1 MKKQILL
8 CIMCV
13 VALSINAQ
21 LIKSDFLVGYHVNDN
36 LEKGQYP
43 NTLQDATSPIMI
55 NQWNESGKVNAND
68 QSGVS
73 PKVVA
78 PLYYTNYVQTGTD
91 FAIDLLK
98 MASST
103 GRTSIYSLAS
113 DNTYGA
119 GTYYLSFLV
128 NVTVASV
135 TSPSEFL
142 TFDGNYTGNSQRVR
156 FTAKGIDASTYSVA
170 LGDAAAAAASVF
182 NQTALNYGQ
191 TYLCV
196 LKATIDAS
204 GAGTSWLFLNP
215 NLTSTEPLAT
225 AAFATSGITGLISI
239 KGVVVRQRSTTA
251 AQVSGIRFAASWSS
265 AIGITTGISQVEKN
279 SSNITAFGNTI
290 VTTESGSLKVY
301 NLAGKEVLSSKT
313 EGKLITSL
321 SKGLYLVRFVGT
333 EGTVKSAKVEIN

>member
-1 MKKQILL
+1 MKKLILL
-8 CIMCV
+8 SILCIAAMTM
-13 VALSINAQ
+13 NAQ
-21 LIKSDFLVGYHVNDN
+21 LIKNDFLTGYHVNDN
-36 LEKGQYP
+36 LEKGEYA

-55 NQWNESGKVNAND
+55 NQWNRSGKANTND

-73 PKVVA
+73 PKVVD
-78 PLYYTNYVQTGTD
+78 PLYYTNYVQSGTD

-119 GTYYLSFLV
+119 GTYYLAFLV
-128 NVTVASV
+128 NVSAASI
-135 TSPSEFL
+135 TSASEFL
-142 TFDGNYTGNSQRVR
+142 SFDGNYTGNSQRVR
-156 FTAKGIDASTYSVA
+156 FTVKGIDALTYTIG
-170 LGDAAAAAASVF
+170 LGDTGAASVF

-204 GAGTSWLFLNP
+204 GASTSWLFLNP
-215 NLTSTEPLAT
+215 NLTATEPLAT
-225 AAFATSGITGLISI
+225 TAFATSGITGLVSI
-239 KGVVVRQRSTTA
+239 KGIVVRQRSTTA
-251 AQVSGIRFAASWSS
+251 AQISGIRFASTWSS

-279 SSNITAFGNTI
+279 SSNISATGNTI
-290 VTTESGSLKVY
+290 ITSESGSLKVY

-313 EGKLITSL
+313 DGKLTTML
-321 SKGLYLVRFVGT
+321 SKGLYLVRFVGSK
-333 EGTVKSAKVEIN
+333 GTVKSAKVEIN